1 MSAASRPWRRRD
13 AAIAVA
19 ASAVAYALYARATWP
34 WIALGWVGLVPWL
47 AALDRARTFRR
58 ALLLGIAMAV
68 AFELAV
74 FGWFAFAI
82 ADYSG
87 APAVVLLLVLAL
99 ASPLL
104 QPQFPIVALARTAVQ
119 RSRPDAVLA
128 IVLVSAA
135 AYVATESLTP
145 KLFGDTLGYLLSGP
159 RGGGRAP
166 TSRACRDSRSCSWR

>member
-1 MSAASRPWRRRD
+1 LSAASRPWRRRD

-87 APAVVLLLVLAL
+87 APASSSCSCWH
-99 ASPLL
+99 SPPRCC
-104 QPQFPIVALARTAVQ
+104 PQFPIVALARR
-119 RSRPDAVLA
+119 RSSGRDRMCSRSCL
-128 IVLVSAA
+128 SAA
-135 AYVATESLTP
+135 A
-145 KLFGDTLGYLLSGP
+145 
-159 RGGGRAP
+159 
-166 TSRACRDSRSCSWR
+166 TSRPSR